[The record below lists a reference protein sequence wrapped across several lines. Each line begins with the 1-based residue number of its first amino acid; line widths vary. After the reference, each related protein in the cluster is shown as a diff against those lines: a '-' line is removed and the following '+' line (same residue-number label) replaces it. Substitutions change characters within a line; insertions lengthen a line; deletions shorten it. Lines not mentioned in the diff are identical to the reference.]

1 MSGSLRFNSDV
12 LIFNYNLVISVIKRW
27 LLVLLRIFAGPIQ
40 SRWETVRIA
49 FSIALWDFWCL

>member
-40 SRWETVRIA
+40 SR
-49 FSIALWDFWCL
+49 